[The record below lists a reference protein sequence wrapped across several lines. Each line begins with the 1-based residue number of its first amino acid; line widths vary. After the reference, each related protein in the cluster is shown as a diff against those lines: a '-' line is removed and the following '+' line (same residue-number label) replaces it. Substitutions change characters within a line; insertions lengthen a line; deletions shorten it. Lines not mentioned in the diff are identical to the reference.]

1 MSRETRAGND
11 TAARKAEL
19 VVASALLRR
28 DLTVQFAPVRDLEAS
43 VARVGARIAS
53 LLRQPVVIG
62 GLVFVLV
69 AVGPRRLFGV
79 LRWAAFALPLHPIGR
94 RLVSA
99 VGARLLGKL
108 AGSGFGRPGR

>member
-1 MSRETRAGND
+1 M
-11 TAARKAEL
+11 
-19 VVASALLRR
+19 
-28 DLTVQFAPVRDLEAS
+28 
-43 VARVGARIAS
+43 
-53 LLRQPVVIG
+53 VIG

-79 LRWAAFALPLHPIGR
+79 LRWAAFALPLHPLGR

-108 AGSGFGRPGR
+108 AGSDFGRPGR